1 MAPPLNVPSD
11 RPSVL
16 LFSIRQTTPV
26 AYAFLSLQKIKR
38 WRDAMVDALQ
48 INFALWGM
56 IGCAACKSVQLI
68 QFFN

>member
-1 MAPPLNVPSD
+1 
-11 RPSVL
+11 
-16 LFSIRQTTPV
+16 
-26 AYAFLSLQKIKR
+26 
-38 WRDAMVDALQ
+38 MVDALQ